1 LTKIDNITFSKSNQQ
16 FISLSTN
23 TVSWI
28 EKESRDFFGSIK
40 FDYLKRALC
49 EKSTSF
55 LYFYLYKKFGKNKT
69 TTSFKRIEEQCSS
82 SPDQHSCVKLTL
94 TDDGNSNGNIK
105 SKIGDW
111 FKRKPVDDDK
121 NSSKLKALLNPE
133 DQIEFE
139 ELDQLSLDFET
150 IIQRYNTTVKTI
162 AGISKSRL
170 ATFFEMVSSIL
181 IKNDL
186 TQITKLGNFL
196 GTFKNKRNFIQKLQN
211 FNLKTKTTTTTSLLE
226 NSDDKQPTTTSS
238 PRLDDIKVNS
248 KVSKVYKLIN
258 EASGAIG
265 GNSSHGPIYGEQTM
279 GSFQNVINYLKS
291 HCEFNNDSR
300 FVDVGSGLGKPNFH
314 VAQDP
319 MVKLS
324 IGIELHDVRFQVITL
339 VLL

>member
-1 LTKIDNITFSKSNQQ
+1 
-16 FISLSTN
+16 LSTN

-55 LYFYLYKKFGKNKT
+55 LYFYLYKKFGKNKNM
-69 TTSFKRIEEQCSS
+69 TSFKRIEEQCFS
-82 SPDQHSCVKLTL
+82 SPDHSRVLLTL
-94 TDDGNSNGNIK
+94 TDDGNNNGNIK

-162 AGISKSRL
+162 AGISRSRL

-181 IKNDL
+181 IQNDL
-186 TQITKLGNFL
+186 NQITKLGNFL

-211 FNLKTKTTTTTSLLE
+211 FNFKTKTTTTTSLLE
-226 NSDDKQPTTTSS
+226 TSDDQQPTTTSS
-238 PRLDDIKVNS
+238 RRLNDIKVDL
-248 KVSKVYKLIN
+248 KVTKVYQLIH
-258 EASGAIG
+258 AGSGALG
-265 GNSSHGPIYGEQTM
+265 GDSSLGPIYGEQTI
-279 GSFQNVINYLKS
+279 GSFQHVLNYLKS
-291 HCEFNNDSR
+291 ECDLTIDSR
-300 FVDVGSGLGKPNFH
+300 FIDVGSGLGKPNFH

-319 MVKLS
+319 IVKLS
-324 IGIELHDVRFQVITL
+324 IGIELHYERFQVTL
-339 VLL
+339 VL